1 MYSSETDI
9 TKNFSELQADI
20 LTEDT
25 AQNSKMPA
33 AKTVKRNKALKTS
46 NKTIV
51 NAINE
56 LLASQ
61 EKIQEKTSQS
71 LKDIYDILGNFAVN
85 PSLKNELTSRGA
97 ETVLE
102 LASKTYDALQA
113 IKDLVQDDYE
123 DMYHIAE
130 GQTQSEFVLTH
141 KPVGKLRI
149 YVDGIRYFSD
159 CIEYDS
165 ETNTVKWVNDSSKP
179 EGFDITDADVVIEYD
194 YKKEL

>member
-25 AQNSKMPA
+25 AKNSKMPA
-33 AKTVKRNKALKTS
+33 GKTAKKNKALKTE

-56 LLASQ
+56 LMSAQDKVL
-61 EKIQEKTSQS
+61 EKTDKS
-71 LKDIYDILGNFAVN
+71 LKNIYDILGNFAVN

-165 ETNTVKWVNDSSKP
+165 ETNTVKWANDSSKP